1 MVRHTPRPPFLTA
14 RAESPYLAVSESQR
28 LECRHRS
35 HGIQQYPGRIAN
47 VASRSARRSLQLA
60 LSAALALGLT
70 SCIADAPLDS
80 LDPQGPAARQI
91 DDLSFPVFV
100 IAGIILAI
108 VLAGMLIAI
117 IRYRDKGQAEPKQIH
132 GNAVLEVVWTAI
144 PIILLAGLA
153 VPTVQTIFDLTECA
167 SDAMEVDVI
176 GHQWWFEYQYPEEGI
191 TTANIMVIPAGK
203 EVCLNMTS
211 DDVLHNYWIPKL
223 NGKRYLVPGQQT
235 TLILEADQPGEYW
248 GQCGEFCGLSHALMR
263 ARVRAVDQADYDAWV
278 ARMLKPAAPPE
289 GSLATT
295 GLDEFN
301 GICSTC
307 HVIDG
312 VNELDDPIGPNLT
325 HFADPY
331 RNVFAGASLDRTD
344 EHLAEWLADPP
355 TIKPGSF
362 MPDLNLTA
370 DEIDSLVA
378 YLQGLDPT
386 KEN

>member
-1 MVRHTPRPPFLTA
+1 M
-14 RAESPYLAVSESQR
+14 
-28 LECRHRS
+28 
-35 HGIQQYPGRIAN
+35 
-47 VASRSARRSLQLA
+47 ASRSSRRSLKFA
-60 LSAALALGLT
+60 LVTGLTLGLT
-70 SCIADAPLDS
+70 SCVADAPLDS
-80 LDPQGPAARQI
+80 LDPQGPAARRI
-91 DDLSFPVFV
+91 DELSNSVFL

-108 VLAGMLIAI
+108 VLGGMLFAI
-117 IRYRDKGQAEPKQIH
+117 IRYRDHGQAEPKQIH

-144 PIILLAGLA
+144 PIVLLAGLA

-167 SDAMEVDVI
+167 GDAMEVDVI

-191 TTANIMVIPAGK
+191 TTANVMVIPAGQ

-211 DDVLHNYWIPKL
+211 DDVIHNFWVPKL

-235 TLILEADQPGEYW
+235 TLTLEADNPGEYW

-263 ARVRAVDQADYDAWV
+263 ARVRAVDRSDYDAWV
-278 ARMLKPAAPPE
+278 ARMQKPAALPAE
-289 GSLATT
+289 GSLAAA

-307 HVIDG
+307 HVIEG
-312 VNELDDPIGPNLT
+312 VNELDNPVGPNLT

-362 MPDLNLTA
+362 MPDLNLTT
-370 DEIDSLVA
+370 DEIDALLA
-378 YLQGLDPT
+378 LLQGLDPT

>member
-1 MVRHTPRPPFLTA
+1 M
-14 RAESPYLAVSESQR
+14 
-28 LECRHRS
+28 
-35 HGIQQYPGRIAN
+35 
-47 VASRSARRSLQLA
+47 ASRSSRRSLKLA
-60 LSAALALGLT
+60 LSAGLTLGLT
-70 SCIADAPLDS
+70 SCVADAPLDS

-91 DDLSFPVFV
+91 DDLSNPVFV
-100 IAGIILAI
+100 MAGIILAI

-117 IRYRDKGQAEPKQIH
+117 IRFRDKGQAEPKQIH

-191 TTANIMVIPAGK
+191 TTANVMVIPAGK

-211 DDVLHNYWIPKL
+211 DDVIHNFWIPKL

-235 TLILEADQPGEYW
+235 MLILEADQPGEFW

-263 ARVRAVDQADYDAWV
+263 ARVRAVDEADYDAWV

-289 GSLATT
+289 GSLAAA

-312 VNELDDPIGPNLT
+312 VNQLDDPVGPNLT

-370 DEIDSLVA
+370 DEIDSLVE

>member
-1 MVRHTPRPPFLTA
+1 MSSKSHRRSYKLA
-14 RAESPYLAVSESQR
+14 LLAGLAV
-28 LECRHRS
+28 
-35 HGIQQYPGRIAN
+35 
-47 VASRSARRSLQLA
+47 
-60 LSAALALGLT
+60 GLT
-70 SCIADAPLDS
+70 SCVGDAPLDS

-91 DDLSFPVFV
+91 DNLSDPVFL

-108 VLAGMLIAI
+108 VLGGMLFAI
-117 IRYRDKGQAEPKQIH
+117 VRYRDRGQADPKQIH

-167 SDAMEVDVI
+167 DDAMEVDVI

-191 TTANIMVIPAGK
+191 TTANVMVIPAGR

-211 DDVLHNYWIPKL
+211 DDVLHNFWIPKL

-235 TLILEADQPGEYW
+235 TLILEADAPGEYW

-278 ARMLKPAAPPE
+278 ARMNQPAMPPE
-289 GSLATT
+289 GALAQA

-307 HVIDG
+307 HVIEG
-312 VNELDDPIGPNLT
+312 VNELDNPVGPDLT

-331 RNVFAGASLDRTD
+331 RNVFAGASLNRTD

-370 DEIDSLVA
+370 DEIDALIA

>member
-1 MVRHTPRPPFLTA
+1 M
-14 RAESPYLAVSESQR
+14 SSK
-28 LECRHRS
+28 S
-35 HGIQQYPGRIAN
+35 H
-47 VASRSARRSLQLA
+47 RRSYKLA
-60 LSAALALGLT
+60 LLAGLTVGLT
-70 SCIADAPLDS
+70 SCVADAPLDS

-91 DDLSFPVFV
+91 DNLSNPVFL

-108 VLAGMLIAI
+108 VLGGMLFAI
-117 IRYRDKGQAEPKQIH
+117 VRYRDRGQAEPKQIH
-132 GNAVLEVVWTAI
+132 GNAALEVVWTAI

-153 VPTVQTIFDLTECA
+153 VPTVQTIFDLTEC
-167 SDAMEVDVI
+167 SDDAMEVDVI

-191 TTANIMVIPAGK
+191 TTANVMVIPAGQ

-211 DDVLHNYWIPKL
+211 DDVLHNFWIPKL

-235 TLILEADQPGEYW
+235 TLILEADAPGEYW

-278 ARMLKPAAPPE
+278 ARMNQPAAPPD
-289 GSLATT
+289 GALAQA

-307 HVIDG
+307 HVIEG
-312 VNELDDPIGPNLT
+312 VNELDNPIGPDLT

-344 EHLAEWLADPP
+344 EHLADWLADPP

-362 MPDLNLTA
+362 MPDLNLTS
-370 DEIDSLVA
+370 DEIDALIA